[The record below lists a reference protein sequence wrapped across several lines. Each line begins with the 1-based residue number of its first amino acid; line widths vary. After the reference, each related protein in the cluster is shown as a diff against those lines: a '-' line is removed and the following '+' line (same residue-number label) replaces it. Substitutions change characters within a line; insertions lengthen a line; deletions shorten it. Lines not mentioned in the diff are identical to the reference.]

1 MAQKTFTLTQGD
13 ITLLPLEDGAL
24 VNPSNTGM
32 ILGSGVGE
40 AITRRAG
47 PFIQQKLHMKRSK
60 LDENRLDP
68 GRAVETEAG
77 QLSAEYLIHV
87 SILGSKDIDRRLI
100 GNCIRNAYNVADR
113 VGVKTIAFPP
123 LGVELAGFPMEE
135 FLDLFHKVTDS
146 MVPSMSQL
154 EHVILCCQ
162 EEQGFEEA
170 RTYLEEHQ
178 GEDEWDEAFTFEV
191 SASGMGASLM

>member
-1 MAQKTFTLTQGD
+1 MAQKTLTLTQGD

-40 AITRRAG
+40 AVTRRAG

-123 LGVELAGFPMEE
+123 LGVELA
-135 FLDLFHKVTDS
+135 DRKSV
-146 MVPSMSQL
+146 V
-154 EHVILCCQ
+154 
-162 EEQGFEEA
+162 
-170 RTYLEEHQ
+170 
-178 GEDEWDEAFTFEV
+178 
-191 SASGMGASLM
+191 

>member
-1 MAQKTFTLTQGD
+1 MAQKTLTLTQGD

-60 LDENRLDP
+60 LDENRLEP

-77 QLSAEYLIHV
+77 QLSAEWLIHV

-113 VGVKTIAFPP
+113 LGVKTIAFPP
-123 LGVELAGFPMEE
+123 LGVELAGYPMEE

-146 MVPSMSQL
+146 MVPSMNAL

-162 EEQGFEEA
+162 EEAGFEEA
-170 RTYLEEHQ
+170 RTFLEETH
-178 GEDEWDEAFTFEV
+178 EEWDEAFEFEV